1 MNYLL
6 FFIWIF
12 FLVSAFNSA
21 NNLFYLVFSLFT
33 AFFAAPALIA
43 RGAARG
49 LKINFKPSGPI
60 FCGGSGE
67 SVAAEILNCSGSEK
81 FMLEFEAADYPSYG
95 VETLKLPYLEP
106 GCAKNIKFRFNFKKR
121 GALILKPFT
130 VKSAIPLLIGR
141 GGSAFD
147 AGRHFIVFP
156 EIAPVRL
163 GQFRGGARRS
173 ARKSAFNSDY
183 GELSEFKD
191 YSAGDSPAKINWR
204 HYSVAKTLIVPQ
216 NNERLRSQYSILLLL
231 PQDHAAGSA
240 PYELAVSSA
249 ASLAKALS
257 DRRASFN
264 LITVSDKVKALSSKS
279 ATAEKMLSHLAL
291 LEHNRGISRAALSR
305 AVKSAHDSSGVFV
318 ISSQSFDGLDY
329 LNKFFKD
336 RLRKIIITAGD
347 AATPSPAAASGRT
360 AVIASL
366 ENLSGIALR

>member
-6 FFIWIF
+6 FLIWLF

-43 RGAARG
+43 RRAASG

-60 FCGGSGE
+60 FSN
-67 SVAAEILNCSGSEK
+67 SRLTMAAEIINCSGSEK
-81 FMLEFEAADYPSYG
+81 FMLDFQAADYDSYG
-95 VETLKLPYLEP
+95 VETLKIPYLEP
-106 GCAKNIKFRFNFKKR
+106 ESSRTIRFGFNFKKR
-121 GALILKPFT
+121 GALILKPFSI
-130 VKSAIPLLIGR
+130 KADIPLLIRR
-141 GGSAFD
+141 GGIAFD

-163 GQFRGGARRS
+163 RQQQSAARRS
-173 ARKSAFNSDY
+173 ARKPAFNSDY

-191 YSAGDSPAKINWR
+191 YGAGDSPAKINWR
-204 HYSVAKTLIVPQ
+204 HYSVTKTLIVPQ
-216 NNERLRSQYSILLLL
+216 NNERPHSQYSIILLL

-249 ASLAKALS
+249 ASIAKALY
-257 DRRASFN
+257 DRRASFS

-279 ATAEKMLSHLAL
+279 VTAEKMLSHLAL
-291 LEHNRGISRAALSR
+291 LEHSRIISRAALSR

-318 ISSQSFDGLDY
+318 VSSQSFEGLDY

-336 RLRKIIITAGD
+336 RLRKIIIT
-347 AATPSPAAASGRT
+347 SAAADPPSAAAVSGRK
-360 AVIASL
+360 AAIASL
-366 ENLSGIALR
+366 KNLSEITL